1 MKEVECYSMAF
12 TILGD
17 VHHFIFK
24 IAASRIAVF
33 IGIVLGVS
41 RGVLSGQLLSSSDFL
56 LPLLAV
62 A

>member
-1 MKEVECYSMAF
+1 MAF

-24 IAASRIAVF
+24 IAASGIAVF
-33 IGIVLGVS
+33 IGIVLGFS